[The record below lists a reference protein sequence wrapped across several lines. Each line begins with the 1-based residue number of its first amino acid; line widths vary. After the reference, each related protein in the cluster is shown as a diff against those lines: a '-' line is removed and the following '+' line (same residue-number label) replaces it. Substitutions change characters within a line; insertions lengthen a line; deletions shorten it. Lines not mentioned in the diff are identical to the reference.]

1 MTSARTFTARELE
14 ERGVLLV
21 QDGNH
26 GNDRPRSD
34 EFVDRGTAFIRAADM
49 KDGRIDFT
57 GSGNINPAAVE
68 RIRKGHGLPGDVLL
82 SHKGTIGKVAVAPA
96 DSPRFVCSPQTTFWR
111 SLDPATLSQHYLRY
125 VLQSSEFVS
134 QLNAAKNQTDMAP
147 YVSLTQ
153 QRAFRITLPPLP
165 EQQAIAEVLG
175 ALDDKIAA
183 NTRLAATATEA
194 LEIEAELRWFRRPGP
209 TAPLTNFVDVAPQTP
224 KPSSDEPTY
233 VDMRALPE
241 RGMTIGSWT
250 TRAPKGG
257 ARFANGDT
265 LVARITPCLEN
276 RKTGYVDFLDDGE
289 VAVGST
295 EFIVLRPQPGVAGPI
310 GYFLAVGSEFR
321 SFAIQHMVG
330 SSGRQRVAAADVAQ
344 FEIPEPDHDW
354 LAEFNSRATSTF
366 DHLRSMAAEN
376 RTLAATRDALLPQL
390 MSGKIRVR
398 DIEGVAE

>member
-1 MTSARTFTARELE
+1 MRANWPLRTLEDLCARITSGGTPNRSRPDYYGGLIPWIKTGELLDRVIVDSE
-14 ERGVLLV
+14 EHLTELGLANSSAKLLPRGTILMAMYGATVGALGHLGSEATCNQASCAMV
-21 QDGNH
+21 VDPLKA
-26 GNDRPRSD
+26 NDRWLFYALLNDRRSIT
-34 EFVDRGTAFIRAADM
+34 RKATGAAQQNL
-49 KDGRIDFT
+49 
-57 GSGNINPAAVE
+57 SGA
-68 RIRKGHGLPGDVLL
+68 
-82 SHKGTIGKVAVAPA
+82 TIK
-96 DSPRFVCSPQTTFWR
+96 RFAYST
-111 SLDPATLSQHYLRY
+111 
-125 VLQSSEFVS
+125 
-134 QLNAAKNQTDMAP
+134 
-147 YVSLTQ
+147 
-153 QRAFRITLPPLP
+153 PPLP

-398 DIEGVAE
+398 DIEGVAEEAGV